1 MISFAIQRGFPGGTV
16 AKNLS
21 VSGMQ
26 ETQVQSP
33 CHEDP
38 LKQEMAT
45 HSIIVAWKVPWTEE
59 LGRLQ
64 STGSQSQT

>member
-1 MISFAIQRGFPGGTV
+1 M
-16 AKNLS
+16 AKHLS